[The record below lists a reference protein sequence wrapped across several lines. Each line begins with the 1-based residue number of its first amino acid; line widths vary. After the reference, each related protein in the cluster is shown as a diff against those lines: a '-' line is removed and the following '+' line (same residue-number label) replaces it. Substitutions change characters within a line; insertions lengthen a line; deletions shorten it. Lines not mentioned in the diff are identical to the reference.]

1 MKSNNYRLNDVQ
13 LILQI
18 IWTNRRRE
26 MAKREL
32 ENNFVKE
39 AQLKYIL
46 NHYDDHILRKE
57 LGDYMY
63 N

>member
-1 MKSNNYRLNDVQ
+1 VKSNYRLNHVQ
-13 LILQI
+13 LIQQI

-39 AQLKYIL
+39 AQYIL

-57 LGDYMY
+57 LSDYMY

>member
-39 AQLKYIL
+39 AQLKY
-46 NHYDDHILRKE
+46 YDDHILRKE
-57 LGDYMY
+57 LGDYIY